1 MDLHKAFRVGRDV
14 LVVALCVAGAFL
26 LAYQTSFDT
35 QRSRAEFMATV
46 VLDRTALTTEQ
57 LASAYKRMEVFPG
70 AEACTPAAQSLMR
83 QIDVSS
89 SLLQGIGYIEN
100 NMLLCSSLGEP
111 NAVAVGTADY
121 VSATNTTF
129 RRQRDLSIAPG
140 FPLLLVS
147 GASGYTG
154 LIHPSLIF
162 NLTNAGHDLPS
173 GVVSYST
180 RERIIS
186 SDEDAPVWIG
196 VDLPSNQYSGT
207 LAMGDQLVAWERSR
221 KWDHFTYAA
230 LPFAAVNAE
239 FQRQSWLFAPLGI
252 VIGLAVVFVMR
263 RVIASRA
270 SLPTLLKAGLRRNE
284 ILTVYQPI
292 VDMRTG
298 RWVGAEVLARWKRPN
313 GEWVSPEVFVPIAE
327 RHGLVP
333 QLTQTVLSR
342 CYADLGVF
350 IATHPDFFV
359 SINISSADLRQL
371 NFVSGLAAA
380 CASRDIAAQSVHLE
394 ITERSEVDAEAEV
407 PTIEALRAQGFRVGI
422 DDFGIGYSNLAYL
435 DLLHVDYLK
444 IDRAF
449 VAAISR
455 GGRLGTQVVDHIIEL
470 ASGRG
475 LTLIAEGVERE
486 DQRAELLS
494 RGVRFGQGWLFGK
507 PMSRLDFVAGYA
519 ASLDQ
524 GSPTEPKLARVA

>member
-1 MDLHKAFRVGRDV
+1 M
-14 LVVALCVAGAFL
+14 LVVAVCVAAAFL
-26 LAYQTSFDT
+26 VAYQVSLTS
-35 QRSRAEFMATV
+35 QRSRAEFMASV
-46 VLDRTALTTEQ
+46 VLNRTALTTEQ
-57 LASAYKRMEVFPG
+57 LASAYKRMEVFPAG
-70 AEACTPAAQSLMR
+70 EACTRAAQALMR
-83 QIDVSS
+83 QIDISS
-89 SLLQGIGYIEN
+89 SLLQGIGYIEDDR
-100 NMLLCSSLGEP
+100 LLCSSLGEP
-111 NAVAVGTADY
+111 DALEVGTADY

-162 NLTNAGHDLPS
+162 NLTDSGHDLPA

-186 SDEDAPVWIG
+186 SGEVTPIWFDAV
-196 VDLPSNQYSGT
+196 LPADQYSGT
-207 LAMGDQLVAWERSR
+207 LVMDDQLVSWERSR
-221 KWDHFTYAA
+221 NWDHFTYAA
-230 LPFAAVNAE
+230 LPLAVVRSE
-239 FQRQSWLFAPLGI
+239 FERQSWLIVPFGLLLGLI
-252 VIGLAVVFVMR
+252 AVVVVR
-263 RVIASRA
+263 RLLASRA
-270 SLPTLLKAGLRRNE
+270 SLPTLLRAGLRRNE

-333 QLTQTVLSR
+333 QLTQTVLARS
-342 CYADLGVF
+342 YADLGLF
-350 IATHPDFFV
+350 TATHRDFFL
-359 SINISSADLRQL
+359 SINISSADLRQPD
-371 NFVSGLAAA
+371 FVSGLAAA
-380 CASRDIAAQSVHLE
+380 CASRDIAPQNLHLE
-394 ITERSEVDAEAEV
+394 ITERAEVDAEAEV
-407 PTIEALRAQGFRVGI
+407 QTISALRAQGFQVGI

-455 GGRLGTQVVDHIIEL
+455 GGQLGTQVVDHIIEL

-475 LTLIAEGVERE
+475 LALIAEGVERE
-486 DQRAELLS
+486 DQRSELLS
-494 RGVRFGQGWLFGK
+494 RGVRYAQGWLFGK
-507 PMSRLDFVAGYA
+507 PMSRLDFIASYA
-519 ASLDQ
+519 ASLETRTVVETDF
-524 GSPTEPKLARVA
+524 ARVA